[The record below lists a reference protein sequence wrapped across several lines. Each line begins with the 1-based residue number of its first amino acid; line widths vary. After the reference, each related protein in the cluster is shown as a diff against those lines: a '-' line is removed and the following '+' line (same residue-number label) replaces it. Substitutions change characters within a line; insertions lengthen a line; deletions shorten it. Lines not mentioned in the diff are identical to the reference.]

1 MSSELNKYEKARVVG
16 ARALQIAQG
25 APLLIRK
32 PKDEMDP
39 VSIAML
45 EFEAGKIPMNVERPA
60 H

>member
-1 MSSELNKYEKARVVG
+1 VSELNKYERARIIG

-39 VSIAML
+39 VNIALM
-45 EFEAGKIPMNVERPA
+45 EFEASKIPINVERPL

>member
-1 MSSELNKYEKARVVG
+1 MSFPSD
-16 ARALQIAQG
+16 LQIAQG

-45 EFEAGKIPMNVERPA
+45 EFEAGKIPMNVERPL